1 MQAMQIINRM
11 REKMTTQL
19 SINQITTAQMMK
31 FANLLY
37 WFETI

>member
-1 MQAMQIINRM
+1 MQIINSM

-31 FANLLY
+31 LANLLY
-37 WFETI
+37 